1 MNKRF
6 CLFLP
11 LFVFSLWL
19 SGCGFFAP
27 ATYDATQY
35 NAIHQAALDG
45 DTAKLKE
52 LLHDSPQLVNKAD
65 YDKNT
70 LLHLATLHDRL
81 DAVNYLL
88 SDGANVNAQ
97 NAKDMTPLHFAAQ
110 QGFADVAKS
119 LLSYKP
125 DLSVKDSRGWTALV
139 WAEKSHHTNIV
150 ILLTGNEGHP

>member
-1 MNKRF
+1 MKKRF
-6 CLFLP
+6 NHLL
-11 LFVFSLWL
+11 LVVLSLSF

-27 ATYDATQY
+27 ATYDAKQY

-45 DTAKLKE
+45 DTVKLRE
-52 LLHDSPQLVNKAD
+52 LLHDHPQLVNKAD

-70 LLHLATLHDRL
+70 PLHLATLHDRL
-81 DAVNYLL
+81 DSVNFLL

-119 LLSYKP
+119 LLSHNA
-125 DLSVKDSRGWTALV
+125 DVNIKDSRGWTALV
-139 WAEKSHHTNIV
+139 WAEKAHHTNIV
-150 ILLTGNEGHP
+150 DLLTGNVGHP